1 MTKRGADFCLFL
13 YSLGAVYNAGFFSMS
28 TWIPLLWGDINVLVL
43 IIASFTIQ
51 GGL

>member
-1 MTKRGADFCLFL
+1 MSH
-13 YSLGAVYNAGFFSMS
+13 SLAAVYNAGFFAMS
-28 TWIPLLWGDINVLVL
+28 TWIPLLWGIINVLVL